1 MAAKTLAFA
10 FCALGFLQTSF
21 AGFERFWI
29 FSKDANTQVAETWET
44 LSDDEQRA
52 LIQRYQSLKEL
63 PQAQGTALHQRMD
76 WFTQLPE
83 QEKQKMRETWQKMSS
98 QERKNLATQMQKA
111 PPEERQAIRDE
122 YISKY
127 LQPEPLSHSIHHD

>member
-1 MAAKTLAFA
+1 MAAKKLAFA

-29 FSKDANTQVAETWET
+29 FSKDADTQVAETWET
-44 LSDDEQRA
+44 LSDSEQRA

-63 PQAQGTALHQRMD
+63 PEAQGTTLQQRMD

-98 QERKNLATQMQKA
+98 QERKELGSRMLKAT
-111 PPEERQAIRDE
+111 PEERPLIRAE

-127 LQPEPLSHSIHHD
+127 LQPQITSH

>member
-1 MAAKTLAFA
+1 MAAKRLAFA

-29 FSKDANTQVAETWET
+29 FSKDADTQLAETWET
-44 LSDDEQRA
+44 LSDAEQRA

-63 PQAQGTALHQRMD
+63 PEAQGTALHQRMD

-98 QERKNLATQMQKA
+98 QERKDLGSRMQKA
-111 PPEERQAIRDE
+111 TAEERPAIRDE

-127 LQPEPLSHSIHHD
+127 LQQPNITNH